1 MDSRTSNI
9 SAGLRYYRAGLAAT
23 QELPRVR
30 SKVRKGF
37 LISLLVLFLIA
48 TALIALIFLLIF
60 APMKVWLLG
69 HLPGWAGWIGGIAA
83 GLIAFTLGL
92 IALTL
97 SLRFTVILLG
107 FFFEGSVDIIVEHFR
122 PETEPGKGGP
132 PLLWELLREVF
143 YFGLLL
149 ILEFI
154 PVTGWILAAFFSSWL
169 VGKGIHAPHKAV
181 LMDRG
186 LERSKPSHL
195 ACLSSGS
202 AELFL
207 IFLPVVG
214 WILLPWFMIH
224 MVIGQAWLYESERV
238 TRLRSVAAPGSN
250 AV

>member
-1 MDSRTSNI
+1 MTSSI
-9 SAGLRYYRAGLAAT
+9 SAGLRYYRAGRVAT
-23 QELPRVR
+23 QQLPRVR
-30 SKVRKGF
+30 SKVKKGF

-48 TALIALIFLLIF
+48 TGLVALIFTLIF
-60 APMKVWLLG
+60 APMKLWLLE
-69 HLPGWAGWIGGIAA
+69 HLPGWAGWIGGIGA
-83 GLIAFTLGL
+83 GFIAITLGI
-92 IALTL
+92 IALAM
-97 SLRFTVILLG
+97 SLRFMVILLG
-107 FFFEGSVDIIVEHFR
+107 FFFEGSVDLIVEHFR

-132 PLLWELLREVF
+132 PLLWEIGREVF
-143 YFGLLL
+143 YFVLLL
-149 ILEFI
+149 LLELI
-154 PVTGWILAAFFSSWL
+154 PVAGWILAAIFSSWL

-207 IFLPVVG
+207 ILLPVVG

-238 TRLRSVAAPGSN
+238 ERLRSGADGLNAA
-250 AV
+250 